1 MTDAR
6 CEPPLELRGKDGWH
20 WVQWT
25 QTPGY
30 EVECQ
35 QWFAEDGGFWGSD
48 DIHMEGWRY
57 LSPVLTPAEVAAL
70 RAERDAAWN
79 EVEREREKYKADM
92 AALVE
97 VARWSQRSGLQDAEL
112 TTLRAEVE
120 KLREAL
126 EWSHSAFVAQRDQAP
141 ARKRL
146 MALTIKNCRMA
157 VVDIVAQS
165 RAALKAPQP

>member
-1 MTDAR
+1 MTDRPPPSKPNRILCTCGA
-6 CEPPLELRGKDGWH
+6 EPEAYRLRTGNKLLADTVRSWGWESRAQESNGELVGR
-20 WVQWT
+20 
-25 QTPGY
+25 
-30 EVECQ
+30 
-35 QWFAEDGGFWGSD
+35 
-48 DIHMEGWRY
+48 
-57 LSPVLTPAEVAAL
+57 VLHEMHETVAAL